1 MKHVNDKVRP
11 ERSTRSQLV
20 SAALAGLFFLLM
32 SVSPSF
38 AHTPANAE
46 AIPEAEVQLSAYEAK
61 RLARAYLCHAGYCSR
76 VGPGAAKLRS
86 ITRDAGTW
94 ILNVRLSDTGTT
106 FNRQHVIYID
116 ANTGVVSEVPGAQAP
131 TNVAA
136 Q

>member
-1 MKHVNDKVRP
+1 MEHVNDKVRP
-11 ERSTRSQLV
+11 ETSTRSQPV
-20 SAALAGLFFLLM
+20 SAAIAGLFFLLM

-38 AHTPANAE
+38 AHTPENAE
-46 AIPEAEVQLSAYEAK
+46 AIPEAEAQLSAYEAK

-94 ILNVRLSDTGTT
+94 ILNVRLSDAGAI
-106 FNRQHVIYID
+106 FSRQHVIYID
-116 ANTGVVSEVPGAQAP
+116 ANTGVVSEVPRAEIP